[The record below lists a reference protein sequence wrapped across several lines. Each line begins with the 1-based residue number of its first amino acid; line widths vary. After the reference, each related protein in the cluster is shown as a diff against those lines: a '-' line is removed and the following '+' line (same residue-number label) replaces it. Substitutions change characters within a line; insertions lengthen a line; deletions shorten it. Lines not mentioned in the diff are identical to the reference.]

1 MRSAYFYS
9 IFLLLFTFWS
19 GPKKTETIEKNP
31 YPRVGKVERYNP
43 LLTTIIPEDA
53 LPEII
58 AEGFTWAEG
67 PLWLEE
73 INALIFSDVPENKI
87 YQWKEGEGIS
97 IYLQPSGYSD
107 SIPGDWEKGS
117 NGLSLSPDR
126 QLIICQHGNRRL
138 VYMDSELENPTST
151 FKNITTGLSDMP
163 FNSPNDL
170 TITKEGNI
178 YFTDPPYGLYG
189 QDEDIH
195 KVLEF
200 NGVYLYVEGE
210 TLILIDSLTRPNG
223 IGLSPDERKLYV
235 ANSDT
240 ERAVW
245 MVYDLSEDGTIES
258 GKVFYDATSKV
269 PTSVGMPDGLEIH
282 PNGWIFAT
290 GPGGLHIF
298 SENGELLGLID
309 AEGFVSN
316 CAFDENYEYVY
327 MTVNDKIM
335 RIKLNGL

>member
-9 IFLLLFTFWS
+9 IFLLLFTFCS

-97 IYLQPSGYSD
+97 IYLQPSGYCD

-151 FKNITTGLSDMP
+151 FKNITT
-163 FNSPNDL
+163 
-170 TITKEGNI
+170 
-178 YFTDPPYGLYG
+178 
-189 QDEDIH
+189 
-195 KVLEF
+195 
-200 NGVYLYVEGE
+200 
-210 TLILIDSLTRPNG
+210 IDQ
-223 IGLSPDERKLYV
+223 
-235 ANSDT
+235 
-240 ERAVW
+240 
-245 MVYDLSEDGTIES
+245 
-258 GKVFYDATSKV
+258 
-269 PTSVGMPDGLEIH
+269 
-282 PNGWIFAT
+282 
-290 GPGGLHIF
+290 
-298 SENGELLGLID
+298 
-309 AEGFVSN
+309 
-316 CAFDENYEYVY
+316 
-327 MTVNDKIM
+327 
-335 RIKLNGL
+335 LNNHRLNPMSA